1 MNSKLI
7 INSFRTSKLSKNS
20 EILSGSIAWVGGL
33 VLPRAET
40 IEVKPF
46 SKRERGEV
54 KQIKLV
60 LWAPAGLF
68 HHLCVGWV
76 VLVLAGPTS
85 FVHLLLYFYFY
96 FLLI

>member
-1 MNSKLI
+1 L
-7 INSFRTSKLSKNS
+7 L
-20 EILSGSIAWVGGL
+20 GWGGGGL

-96 FLLI
+96 FYFLLI